1 VTKINLIT
9 PPDKLY
15 GDSTSLL
22 LVCPSKDLQTQI
34 QEEVFTTVSEPLNV
48 YLYNKEQYTLSDVDW
63 LLAVFNLCQ
72 IVIIDV
78 DQCPPHVKDLL
89 SFMIAKPKTYW
100 LTNATDIVYTHIS
113 SNRIYNI
120 STISS
125 ALGGKNA
132 EDENTK

>member
-1 VTKINLIT
+1 
-9 PPDKLY
+9 
-15 GDSTSLL
+15 
-22 LVCPSKDLQTQI
+22 
-34 QEEVFTTVSEPLNV
+34 
-48 YLYNKEQYTLSDVDW
+48 
-63 LLAVFNLCQ
+63 
-72 IVIIDV
+72 
-78 DQCPPHVKDLL
+78 
-89 SFMIAKPKTYW
+89 MIAKPKTYW

>member
-1 VTKINLIT
+1 MTKINLIT

-63 LLAVFNLCQ
+63 LLAVFNL
-72 IVIIDV
+72 
-78 DQCPPHVKDLL
+78 
-89 SFMIAKPKTYW
+89 
-100 LTNATDIVYTHIS
+100 
-113 SNRIYNI
+113 
-120 STISS
+120 
-125 ALGGKNA
+125 
-132 EDENTK
+132 